1 MNIFTLLLGI
11 FTVILYIFLLMA
23 RKDIVIPVFRRR
35 KQYLFYLFLAL
46 LILWIGFSSWQDL
59 NGRIQTILAALVMVS
74 FLLDKKGFTEDSL
87 ILFSLDNRGIPL
99 KEIERVVLFQEES
112 GLIKLNYFRRERRGP
127 ILTFDYSLTEF
138 VVFLSTHLNEGS
150 TLEILTKDDQD
161 KDGK

>member
-1 MNIFTLLLGI
+1 MLLGI

-35 KQYLFYLFLAL
+35 KQYPFYLFLAL

>member
-1 MNIFTLLLGI
+1 
-11 FTVILYIFLLMA
+11 MA

-35 KQYLFYLFLAL
+35 KQYPFYLFLAL

>member
-35 KQYLFYLFLAL
+35 KQYPFYLFLAL
-46 LILWIGFSSWQDL
+46 LILWIGFSSWQYL

>member
-1 MNIFTLLLGI
+1 
-11 FTVILYIFLLMA
+11 MA

-35 KQYLFYLFLAL
+35 KQYPFYLFFAL

>member
-1 MNIFTLLLGI
+1 MFLLL
-11 FTVILYIFLLMA
+11 A
-23 RKDIVIPVFRRR
+23 RRDIIVPVFKQRR
-35 KQYLFYLFLAL
+35 QYPFYPFLTV
-46 LILWIGFSSWQDL
+46 LILWIGFTSWQDL
-59 NGRIQTILAALVMVS
+59 NGRVQTVLAALVMLS

-99 KEIERVVLFQEES
+99 NEIERVVLFQEEN
-112 GLIKLNYFRRERRGP
+112 GLIKLNYFRKERRGP

-161 KDGK
+161 KNGK

>member
-11 FTVILYIFLLMA
+11 FTVVLYVFLLMA
-23 RKDIVIPVFRRR
+23 RRDIVIPVFKRR
-35 KQYLFYLFLAL
+35 KQYLFYPFLAL
-46 LILWIGFSSWQDL
+46 LIVWTGFTSWQDL
-59 NGRIQTILAALVMVS
+59 NGRVQTILAALVMLS
-74 FLLDKKGFTEDSL
+74 FMLDKKGFTEESI
-87 ILFSLDNRGIPL
+87 ILFGLDNRGVPL
-99 KEIERVVLFQEES
+99 NEIERVVLFQEEN

-161 KDGK
+161 KNGK

>member
-1 MNIFTLLLGI
+1 MCSYCWHVETLLFQFLSSAGNI
-11 FTVILYIFLLMA
+11 LLSFLTV
-23 RKDIVIPVFRRR
+23 
-35 KQYLFYLFLAL
+35 
-46 LILWIGFSSWQDL
+46 LILWIGFTSWQDL
-59 NGRIQTILAALVMVS
+59 NGRVQTVLAALVMLS

-99 KEIERVVLFQEES
+99 NEIERVVLFQEEN
-112 GLIKLNYFRRERRGP
+112 GLIKLNYFRKERRGP

-161 KDGK
+161 KNGK

>member
-11 FTVILYIFLLMA
+11 FTIVLYVFLLLA
-23 RKDIVIPVFRRR
+23 RRDIVIPVFKRR
-35 KQYLFYLFLAL
+35 KQYPFYLFLAF
-46 LILWIGFSSWQDL
+46 LILWIGFTSWQDL
-59 NGRIQTILAALVMVS
+59 NGRVQTILAALVMLS

-99 KEIERVVLFQEES
+99 NEIERVVLFQEEN

-127 ILTFDYSLTEF
+127 ILIFDYSLTEF

-150 TLEILTKDDQD
+150 TLEILTKDDED

>member
-11 FTVILYIFLLMA
+11 FTIVLYVFLLLA
-23 RKDIVIPVFRRR
+23 RRDIVIPVFKRRR
-35 KQYLFYLFLAL
+35 QYPFYLFLTL
-46 LILWIGFSSWQDL
+46 LILWIGFTSWQDL
-59 NGRIQTILAALVMVS
+59 NGRVQTILAALVMLS

-99 KEIERVVLFQEES
+99 NEIERVVLFQEEN

-127 ILTFDYSLTEF
+127 ILIFDYSLTEF

-150 TLEILTKDDQD
+150 TLEILTKDDED